1 MANQLINLFGAIALD
16 STVAG
21 VSAKLPASLG
31 KKTAANSL
39 SVTFS
44 SDESALP
51 VSGTVALDSA
61 TLTAL
66 ENTTVTANAGTN
78 LNTSALALESG
89 GNLAAI
95 LAKLNSS
102 VAVTGTFW
110 QATQPV
116 SGPATDA
123 QLRATPLPV
132 SGTVTANTGLTQ
144 PLTDAQLRAAAV
156 PISDG
161 GGSITID
168 ATSQLP
174 VTASNVPI
182 TFRDS
187 FDNPSSGYWT
197 DSIGAGDIVRYD
209 GNAAGSSYKVIS
221 KDPLTANSVTTMT
234 TVANFA
240 MPLELAIGA
249 HMSQRTLGQEL
260 SVEVVSTDTPLA
272 AYTDRT
278 ITAIQQATTTL
289 TVTTSTA
296 HGLVVGGA
304 ISIYGCTD
312 SRMNYTAL
320 VVATT
325 PSPTQFTCTAG
336 PGGALPSVTAGPF
349 ASGFVTMRQRLGL
362 AQSGISQIFE
372 NTTATNASLY
382 VRSNAGDALPSGTIA
397 GAHVVTT
404 ASTASVQA
412 VNAAY
417 NYAFQPTSEFR
428 FAMMADRTQWSD
440 SALDTVA
447 QSTSR
452 LARSQVIPD
461 NTKQY
466 KLRFRFTNNRGL
478 SMPVA
483 KIISMQK
490 TGTTTATVTT
500 DVAHG
505 LTTADFIN
513 IYGSSDQ
520 TAYANLTAATAVA
533 SIISTTQ
540 FTVVI
545 GTAVTSTVYGG
556 YVARVNGG
564 QVMQGAITQ
573 VAVSATLATAAD
585 GTQALT
591 LTGNAAWSGLLIGDY
606 VNVHGLRSVPATGA
620 DLGCDGAWLVRNVS
634 GTALELGA
642 IGTTTPPSNFG
653 ATVCGGG
660 VIKRTDMRVSYVRTF
675 DFERLRVEMLPR
687 PANDMAAAAP
697 TVIQNTP
704 AVTISS
710 GTVTTVT
717 GVTTVAAVTSA
728 NLGIPTLVADVASAA
743 ITTTATTAAFTPTFG
758 TTYTVNIP
766 VTAVTGTNP
775 TLDVGIEES
784 DDTATNWFR
793 VYDFERITAVGMYRS
808 EPLTLRGNRI
818 RYVQTVT
825 GTTPSFTR
833 AINRLQ
839 RNDDAPLRVMFV
851 DRTIVPNTLNSVT
864 PTYYVGGCV
873 DYNFVVRCT
882 AQTTPATLTVQF
894 SSDGVATNWHT
905 TTNTLATINGIVHM
919 KVQNEQW
926 KFARLIVTAA
936 GTGITLGE
944 VTLRGVGA

>member
-1 MANQLINLFGAIALD
+1 MANQLINLFGALGLD
-16 STVAG
+16 ATLQSIRDR
-21 VSAKLPASLG
+21 LPASLG
-31 KKTAANSL
+31 KKTAAASL
-39 SVTFS
+39 SVTLS
-44 SDESALP
+44 TDDATLP

-61 TLTAL
+61 TLAAL
-66 ENTTVTANAGTN
+66 ETTSVTANAGTN

-89 GNLAAI
+89 GNLATIATAQGTSGTGIVQPTGGAGI
-95 LAKLNSS
+95 LGWLSGIFNKLNTS

-116 SGPATDA
+116 SAA
-123 QLRATPLPV
+123 ALPLPTGA
-132 SGTVTANTGLTQ
+132 STEATALSIDTKLTTG
-144 PLTDAQLRAAAV
+144 
-156 PISDG
+156 
-161 GGSITID
+161 ITAKNI
-168 ATSQLP
+168 T
-174 VTASNVPI
+174 TAL
-182 TFRDS
+182 RDS
-187 FDNPSSGYWT
+187 FDNAASGNWVE
-197 DSIGAGDIVRYD
+197 SLGSGDIIRYD
-209 GNAAGSSYKVIS
+209 GNAAGSSYVVIS
-221 KDPLTANSVTTMT
+221 KNPLLQNTVTTYT
-234 TVANFA
+234 TDAIFN
-240 MPLELAIGA
+240 MPLEASIGA
-249 HMSQRTLGQEL
+249 HMSQRTLGQEFSL
-260 SVEVVSTDTPLA
+260 EMISTDTPIA
-272 AYTDRT
+272 AYSDKT

-296 HGLVVGGA
+296 HELSVGA
-304 ISIYGCTD
+304 SVSIYGCTD
-312 SRMNYTAL
+312 SRMNYPAL

-325 PSPTQFTCTAG
+325 PTPTQFTATAG
-336 PGGALPSVTAGPF
+336 PAGAIPSVTAGPF

-372 NTTATNASLY
+372 NATVTNSSFY
-382 VRSNAGDALPSGTIA
+382 VRSNAGDVLPSGTIA
-397 GAHVVTT
+397 GSHSVTIAT
-404 ASTASVQA
+404 TASVQA
-412 VNAAY
+412 VNAAF
-417 NYAFQPTSEFR
+417 NYAFQPTTEYR

-461 NTKQY
+461 NTKNY
-466 KLRFRFTNNRGL
+466 KLRFRCTNNRGL
-478 SMPVA
+478 TVPVA

-505 LTTADFIN
+505 LTTADLIN

-533 SIISTTQ
+533 SIVNTTQ
-540 FTVVI
+540 FTAVI

-573 VAVSATLATAAD
+573 AAVSATLATAAD

-620 DLGCDGAWLVRNVS
+620 DLGCDGAWIVRNVS
-634 GTALELGA
+634 GTSLVLGA

-660 VIKRTDMRVSYVRTF
+660 VIKRTDLRVSYVRVF
-675 DFERLRVEMLPR
+675 DFERLRVEMLAR
-687 PANDMAAAAP
+687 PANDIAAAAP
-697 TVIQNTP
+697 VAVQNIPAVTVSSG

-710 GTVTTVT
+710 GTITTVT
-717 GVTTVAAVTSA
+717 AA
-728 NLGIPTLVADVASAA
+728 NLNFPQIIADVASAA
-743 ITTTATTAAFTPTFG
+743 ITTTTTTAAFTPTFG
-758 TTYTVNIP
+758 TTYVINVP
-766 VTAVTGTNP
+766 VTAVTGTTP
-775 TLDVGIEES
+775 TLDIGVEES
-784 DDTATNWFR
+784 DDSGTNYYR
-793 VYDFERITAVGMYRS
+793 VYDFPRITAVGSYRS
-808 EPLTLRGNRI
+808 PPLTLRGNRV
-818 RYVQTVT
+818 RYVQTIS

-839 RNDDAPLRVMFV
+839 RSDDAPLRVDFI
-851 DRTIVPNTLNSVT
+851 DRAIVPNTLNST
-864 PTYYVGGCV
+864 TASYYVEGCV
-873 DYNFVVRCT
+873 DHNFTVRCT

-894 SSDGVATNWHT
+894 SKDGTNWHT
-905 TTNTLATINGIVHM
+905 TTNTLATIVGIAHV

-936 GTGITLGE
+936 GTGITLAE
-944 VTLRGVGA
+944 ATLTGTSA

>member
-1 MANQLINLFGAIALD
+1 MADSFVQVPPD
-16 STVAG
+16 STGKQVATNDIG
-21 VSAKLPASLG
+21 G
-31 KKTAANSL
+31 KQYQVVNLADAT
-39 SVTFS
+39 
-44 SDESALP
+44 
-51 VSGTVALDSA
+51 GVALA
-61 TLTAL
+61 
-66 ENTTVTANAGTN
+66 
-78 LNTSALALESG
+78 
-89 GNLAAI
+89 
-95 LAKLNSS
+95 
-102 VAVTGTFW
+102 
-110 QATQPV
+110 
-116 SGPATDA
+116 
-123 QLRATPLPV
+123 
-132 SGTVTANTGLTQ
+132 
-144 PLTDAQLRAAAV
+144 PLTDAELRASPV
-156 PISDG
+156 
-161 GGSITID
+161 
-168 ATSQLP
+168 P
-174 VTASNVPI
+174 VTASNVV
-182 TFRDS
+182 TAFRDS
-187 FDNPSSGYWT
+187 FDDSGSGNWT
-197 DSIGAGDIVRYD
+197 DSIGTGDIVRYD
-209 GNAAGSSYKVIS
+209 GNAIGSSYKVIS
-221 KDPLTANSVTTMT
+221 KDPLTAGSVTTMT
-234 TVANFA
+234 TAANFV
-240 MPLELAIGA
+240 MPLELAIGK

-260 SVEVVSTDTPLA
+260 SLEVVSTDTPLA

-278 ITAIQQATTTL
+278 ITAISQSTTTL

-296 HGLVVGGA
+296 HELAVGSA

-312 SRMNYTAL
+312 SRMNYPAL

-336 PGGALPSVTAGPF
+336 PGGTLPSVTAGPF

-372 NTTATNASLY
+372 NTTVTNSSLY
-382 VRSNAGDALPSGTIA
+382 VRSNTGDALPSGTIA
-397 GAHVVTT
+397 GNHSVTSLT
-404 ASTASVQA
+404 TASVQA

-440 SALDTVA
+440 SALDTLA

-466 KLRFRFTNNRGL
+466 KLRFRFTNNKSL
-478 SMPVA
+478 TVPVA
-483 KIISMQK
+483 KIVSMQK

-505 LTTADFIN
+505 LTTADLIN
-513 IYGSSDQ
+513 IYGSSNQ
-520 TAYANLTAATAVA
+520 TAYANLTTATAVA
-533 SIISTTQ
+533 SVINTTQ

-564 QVMQGAITQ
+564 QVMQGAIAQ
-573 VAVSATLATAAD
+573 AAVSATLATAAD

-591 LTGNAAWSGLLIGDY
+591 LTGSAAWSGLLIGDY

-620 DLGCDGAWLVRNVS
+620 DLGCDGAWLVRNVT
-634 GTALELGA
+634 GTTLELGA

-660 VIKRTDMRVSYVRTF
+660 VIKRTDMRVSYVGTF

-687 PANDMAAAAP
+687 PTNDMAAAAP
-697 TVIQNTP
+697 MTIQNTA

-710 GTVTTVT
+710 GTVT
-717 GVTTVAAVTSA
+717 AVTSA

-743 ITTTATTAAFTPTFG
+743 ITTTATTSAFTPAFG
-758 TTYTVNIP
+758 TTYIVNIP

-775 TLDVGIEES
+775 TMDVGVEES
-784 DDTATNWFR
+784 DDSATNWFR
-793 VYDFERITAVGMYRS
+793 VYDFPRITAVGMYRS
-808 EPLTLRGNRI
+808 PPLTLRGNRV

-839 RNDDAPLRVMFV
+839 RNDDAPLRVDFI
-851 DRTIVPNTLNSVT
+851 DRAIVPNTLNST
-864 PTYYVGGCV
+864 TASYYVEGCV
-873 DYNFVVRCT
+873 NHNFTVRCT

-894 SSDGVATNWHT
+894 SKDGTNWHT
-905 TTNTLATINGIVHM
+905 TTNTMATFVGVAHV

-936 GTGITLGE
+936 GTGITLAE
-944 VTLRGVGA
+944 ATLTGTSA

>member
-1 MANQLINLFGAIALD
+1 
-16 STVAG
+16 
-21 VSAKLPASLG
+21 
-31 KKTAANSL
+31 
-39 SVTFS
+39 
-44 SDESALP
+44 
-51 VSGTVALDSA
+51 
-61 TLTAL
+61 
-66 ENTTVTANAGTN
+66 
-78 LNTSALALESG
+78 
-89 GNLAAI
+89 
-95 LAKLNSS
+95 
-102 VAVTGTFW
+102 
-110 QATQPV
+110 
-116 SGPATDA
+116 
-123 QLRATPLPV
+123 
-132 SGTVTANTGLTQ
+132 
-144 PLTDAQLRAAAV
+144 
-156 PISDG
+156 
-161 GGSITID
+161 
-168 ATSQLP
+168 
-174 VTASNVPI
+174 
-182 TFRDS
+182 
-187 FDNPSSGYWT
+187 
-197 DSIGAGDIVRYD
+197 
-209 GNAAGSSYKVIS
+209 
-221 KDPLTANSVTTMT
+221 
-234 TVANFA
+234 
-240 MPLELAIGA
+240 
-249 HMSQRTLGQEL
+249 
-260 SVEVVSTDTPLA
+260 
-272 AYTDRT
+272 
-278 ITAIQQATTTL
+278 
-289 TVTTSTA
+289 
-296 HGLVVGGA
+296 
-304 ISIYGCTD
+304 
-312 SRMNYTAL
+312 
-320 VVATT
+320 
-325 PSPTQFTCTAG
+325 
-336 PGGALPSVTAGPF
+336 
-349 ASGFVTMRQRLGL
+349 
-362 AQSGISQIFE
+362 
-372 NTTATNASLY
+372 
-382 VRSNAGDALPSGTIA
+382 
-397 GAHVVTT
+397 VVTT

-440 SALDTVA
+440 SALDTLA

-466 KLRFRFTNNRGL
+466 KLRFRFTNNKSL
-478 SMPVA
+478 TVPVA
-483 KIISMQK
+483 KIVSMQK

-500 DVAHG
+500 NVAHG
-505 LTTADFIN
+505 LTTADLIN

-533 SIISTTQ
+533 SVINTTQ

-564 QVMQGAITQ
+564 NLMSSLGAIAQ

-585 GTQALT
+585 GTKALT

-634 GTALELGA
+634 GTTLELGA

-697 TVIQNTP
+697 MVIQNTP

-717 GVTTVAAVTSA
+717 AVTSA

-743 ITTTATTAAFTPTFG
+743 ITTTTTTAAFTPTFG
-758 TTYTVNIP
+758 TTYIVNIP

-775 TLDVGIEES
+775 TMDVGVEES
-784 DDTATNWFR
+784 DDTGTNWFR
-793 VYDFERITAVGMYRS
+793 VYDFERMTAVGMYRS
-808 EPLTLRGNRI
+808 EPLTLRGNRV
-818 RYVQTVT
+818 RYVQTIA

-833 AINRLQ
+833 VINRLQ
-839 RNDDAPLRVMFV
+839 RNDDAPLHVAFV

-864 PTYYVGGCV
+864 PNYYVAGCR
-873 DYNFVVRCT
+873 DFNFAVRCT

-894 SSDGVATNWHT
+894 SNDGVATNWHT
-905 TTNTLATINGIVHM
+905 TTTTLATIVGVAHV

-944 VTLRGVGA
+944 VTLRGTSA